1 MPPRNKLSRL
11 VKETAGF
18 SYEFIRH
25 PKGVG
30 SVIPSSRM
38 LAKAMRRTAQKFGA
52 PDSLIIEAPAPARLP
67 ANWSPISPPSAC

>member
-1 MPPRNKLSRL
+1 MAKGNKIGRL

-25 PKGVG
+25 PKKMG

-52 PDSLIIEAPAPARLP
+52 PDSLIIEPC
-67 ANWSPISPPSAC
+67 ISPKSAC